1 MLNLHM
7 RRLHTRNNTQPPQ
20 TLNVLVRHEL
30 CVLQA
35 RADGR
40 DIRVRKGCFEGIE
53 DEAVGAVADGVDVL
67 EVKSACCPIFF
78 ERRPG

>member
-1 MLNLHM
+1 M
-7 RRLHTRNNTQPPQ
+7 RRLHARDDSQPPQ
-20 TLNVLVRHEL
+20 TLDILVRHQL
-30 CVLQA
+30 RMLQA

-40 DIRVRKGCFEGIE
+40 DIRVRQSSFEGVE

-78 ERRPG
+78 ERWPG

>member
-7 RRLHTRNNTQPPQ
+7 RRLHTRDDSQPPQ
-20 TLNVLVRHEL
+20 PLDILVRHQL
-30 CVLQA
+30 RVLQA

-40 DIRVRKGCFEGIE
+40 DMRVCEGSLEGVE

-78 ERRPG
+78 ERWPG